1 MQEMQ
6 VQSLGWEDSPGEGNG
21 NALSIL
27 AWRNPWTEGPGG
39 LQSTGLQRARHGW
52 SNWAEQSKIKKN
64 CSLATPKFYILD
76 FGEIWEHRPVRKMK
90 KRKPW
95 DRGTK
100 PSSDQSPARDSGV
113 QMSCRHLKAALNQPV
128 LEPVKVWDANT
139 PHQCLHTASTLQM
152 TEPTRCALRGLG
164 GTTVPV
170 FFLQNSLPYKARMSP
185 SIFHSLYSSTAL
197 FLVFCCCC
205 CLAVLNLNSG
215 MWTLSCSMWDQVS
228 WPGME
233 PGPPA
238 FGVQSLSPWT
248 IGEVP
253 PSSFYSNYKYSR
265 NMPHSLP
272 GTFLCLSLLSGTKKQ
287 DKLGRME
294 TR

>member
-1 MQEMQ
+1 MATHS
-6 VQSLGWEDSPGEGNG
+6 VFLPGEIHGQRG
-21 NALSIL
+21 L
-27 AWRNPWTEGPGG
+27 EGYSRRGCKEPD
-39 LQSTGLQRARHGW
+39 TAE
-52 SNWAEQSKIKKN
+52 ATEQSRAKSRKTVLQLHP
-64 CSLATPKFYILD
+64 SFTFWTLGKFENID
-76 FGEIWEHRPVRKMK
+76 QWGRWR

-95 DRGTK
+95 ERGTE
-100 PSSDQSPARDSGV
+100 PSSDQSPARASGV

-139 PHQCLHTASTLQM
+139 PHQCLHPVSTLQM

-185 SIFHSLYSSTAL
+185 SVFYSLYSSTAL

-205 CLAVLNLNSG
+205 LAVLNLSSG

-233 PGPPA
+233 PGPPV

-253 PSSFYSNYKYSR
+253 PSSFYSNYK
-265 NMPHSLP
+265 
-272 GTFLCLSLLSGTKKQ
+272 
-287 DKLGRME
+287 
-294 TR
+294 